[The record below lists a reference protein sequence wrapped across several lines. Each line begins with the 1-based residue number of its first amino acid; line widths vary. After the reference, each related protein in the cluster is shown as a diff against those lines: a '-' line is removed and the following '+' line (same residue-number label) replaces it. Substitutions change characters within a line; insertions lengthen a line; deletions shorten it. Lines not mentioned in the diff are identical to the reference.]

1 MKRLKKIME
10 TAALIAILL
19 WVISLVPFSRK
30 IEQEI
35 PAAIYQ
41 NGAAIGSTS
50 VSISGKRTKHLFHDV
65 FFEGTF
71 AIHSIEKTEQEG
83 FQAYIQWTNKVKNTQ
98 RIFYHSPGDIH
109 NDIVAPY
116 FIINPEMTQFAVSAK
131 DGSVIATSDK
141 VYEIYAA
148 HIAYDP
154 ERNSMS
160 INGIIPDF

>member
-1 MKRLKKIME
+1 MKHLKKIIE
-10 TAALIAILL
+10 TAAMVAILL
-19 WVISLVPFSRK
+19 WVFSLIPFSRK

-35 PAAIYQ
+35 PATIYQ
-41 NGAAIGSTS
+41 NGAAAGPTS

-71 AIHSIEKTEQEG
+71 AIHSIEETERKG
-83 FQAYIQWTNKVKNTQ
+83 FQAYIEWNNMVKNTQ

-116 FIINPEMTQFAVSAK
+116 FIINPEMTQFAISAK
-131 DGSVIATSDK
+131 DVSVIATSDE
-141 VYEIYAA
+141 VYEIYAT
-148 HIAYDP
+148 HITYDP

-160 INGIIPDF
+160 INEIIPDF

>member
-30 IEQEI
+30 IEREI

-41 NGAAIGSTS
+41 NGAVIGSTS
-50 VSISGKRTKHLFHDV
+50 VSISGKRTKYLFHDV

-71 AIHSIEKTEQEG
+71 AIHSIEETEQEG
-83 FQAYIQWTNKVKNTQ
+83 FLAYIEWNGNSENAP